1 MQDYKIH
8 LGDYGE
14 RANDGNVDPE
24 QARAIEQQFS
34 IESRLRR
41 RLAQEAE
48 RAAKKLTGCPFE
60 EPGHW
65 PAPPVAE
72 PANDREYAIPS
83 KLLLFCA
90 KERYT
95 VVDFIPTF
103 GGALMYEHW
112 IIGGCIVAFGVVANW
127 ATRKQIARY
136 Q

>member
-1 MQDYKIH
+1 MQEHKIH
-8 LGDYGE
+8 YGDM
-14 RANDGNVDPE
+14 ATDGIVDIE
-24 QARAIEQQFS
+24 TARAIEAKFA
-34 IESRLRR
+34 ITSRLERR
-41 RLAQEAE
+41 QRQAAE
-48 RAAKKLTGCPFE
+48 REAKSLPGCPFE
-60 EPGHW
+60 EPGHV

-72 PANDREYAIPS
+72 PADEREYAIPS

-112 IIGGCIVAFGVVANW
+112 IIGGCIVVFGVVANW